1 MKIGLLTYDIHH
13 AKTYSIL
20 KGPQKHKNITLIISK
35 FRNYTKKKVNPIYPH
50 RPAQLRGPNSFISK
64 NIN

>member
-20 KGPQKHKNITLIISK
+20 KGLIKRHKNITLIISK
-35 FRNYTKKKVNPIYPH
+35 FRKLYEKK
-50 RPAQLRGPNSFISK
+50 
-64 NIN
+64 